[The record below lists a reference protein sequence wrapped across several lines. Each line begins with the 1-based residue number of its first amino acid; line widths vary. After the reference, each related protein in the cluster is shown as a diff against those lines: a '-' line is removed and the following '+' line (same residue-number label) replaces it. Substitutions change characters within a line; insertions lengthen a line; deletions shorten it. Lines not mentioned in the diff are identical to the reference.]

1 MRSVSYK
8 LSDGTVTKSYAV
20 AKESGLPFETHLETV
35 VEDRKPMMESRKQKL
50 AEYFQKKRK

>member
-20 AKESGLPFETHLETV
+20 AKESGLPFETYLETV
-35 VEDRKPMMESRKQKL
+35 VEDRKPMTESRKQKL